1 MDREK
6 FISIL
11 TDGYEFH
18 HHLLEEVP
26 LLRMMLIQLINDGD
40 NEIWA
45 TVVKNNDLRESNI
58 QRRPERADDEKVD
71 EEMPL
76 GKKIWV

>member
-45 TVVKNNDLRESNI
+45 TVVKRIMIYVSQIYKDGLKESTMKKSMKKY
-58 QRRPERADDEKVD
+58 RWERY
-71 EEMPL
+71 
-76 GKKIWV
+76 

>member
-18 HHLLEEVP
+18 NHLLEEVP
-26 LLRMMLIQLINDGD
+26 IITYD
-40 NEIWA
+40 
-45 TVVKNNDLRESNI
+45 
-58 QRRPERADDEKVD
+58 VD
-71 EEMPL
+71 PTY
-76 GKKIWV
+76 

>member
-18 HHLLEEVP
+18 NHLLEEVP

-45 TVVKNNDLRESNI
+45 TVVKDNDLRESNI
-58 QRRPERADDEKVD
+58 QRRRE
-71 EEMPL
+71 L
-76 GKKIWV
+76 IKK